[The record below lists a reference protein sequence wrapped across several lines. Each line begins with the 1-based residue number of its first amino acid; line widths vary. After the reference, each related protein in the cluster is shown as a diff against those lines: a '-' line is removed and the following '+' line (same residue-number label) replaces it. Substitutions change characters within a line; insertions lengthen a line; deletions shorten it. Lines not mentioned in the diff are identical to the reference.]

1 VSTLSD
7 VPSSKD
13 LPPGI
18 TRRKDGR
25 LLAQVFVRRGRGRK
39 GKVFGPRAV
48 AAAKAW
54 KRETEVAL
62 SRGEITAGAVPTLR
76 KASEVFL
83 AGIEDGTIRT
93 RSRTPYKPSTIA
105 RYRRALDTHL
115 LDELGSFKM
124 NEVTS
129 GRLERL
135 KGTLQAKPLAA
146 NSVRNAMMPLLA
158 IYRWAVRHDLVA
170 VDPTRDLEL
179 PLDNGRRDRFA
190 TPAEVELL
198 IAALADRDRPLWATA
213 FYAGLRRGEL
223 MALVWDDVD
232 LAAGIVRVLRNHD
245 PESKTT
251 GDPKSF
257 AGKRRVPI
265 PPVLREHLVA
275 HKMRASTQPLVFSR
289 FTLAGRRRGVDG
301 PFSDSGVSQRARKCW
316 EEAGLQPITLHECR
330 HTFASLMIAA
340 MADAGKFNPKRLQQ
354 IMGHSSIT
362 TTYDRYGHLMPGDE
376 EESAAQLQ
384 AFLDSK
390 TATESATESA
400 TEETVSG
407 LAEPSMGLS

>member
-1 VSTLSD
+1 MA
-7 VPSSKD
+7 SSKD

-25 LLAQVFVRRGRGRK
+25 LLAQVFVRRGGKRK
-39 GKVFGPRAV
+39 GKVFGPRAL

-62 SRGEITAGAVPTLR
+62 TRGEITAGVSPTLR

-83 AGIEDGTIRT
+83 AGMEEGTIRT
-93 RSRTPYKPSTIA
+93 RSRTHYKPSTIA
-105 RYRRALDTHL
+105 RYRRALDQHL
-115 LDELGSFKM
+115 LDQLGSFKL
-124 NEVTS
+124 NEITS

-135 KGTLQAKPLAA
+135 KETLQAKPLAA

-158 IYRWAVRHDLVA
+158 IYRWAVRHDYVA

-179 PLDNGRRDRFA
+179 PLDDGRRDRFA

-198 IAALADRDRPLWATA
+198 ISTLAEKDRPLWATA

-223 MALVWDDVD
+223 MALRWEDVD
-232 LAAGIVRVLRNHD
+232 LATGVIRVLRNHD

-251 GDPKSF
+251 GDPKSL
-257 AGKRRVPI
+257 AGKRRVPV
-265 PPVLREHLVA
+265 PPVLREHLLA
-275 HKMRASTQPLVFSR
+275 HRMRAANHPLVFARS
-289 FTLAGRRRGVDG
+289 TLAGRRRGEDG
-301 PFSDSGVSQRARKCW
+301 PFSDSGMGQRAHKRWKGR
-316 EEAGLQPITLHECR
+316 GLEPITLHACR
-330 HTFASLMIAA
+330 HTFAALMIAA
-340 MADAGKFNPKRLQQ
+340 MAEAGKFNPKRLQQ

-376 EESAAQLQ
+376 EESAVQLQ
-384 AFLDSK
+384 AFLDAE
-390 TATESATESA
+390 TATENA

-407 LAEPSMGLS
+407 LVEP